1 MTKTDGAIRFQ
12 KLIPHVLRLSRN
24 YVATS
29 KDLKKILA
37 CEQISH
43 QRTPESPGRGCWRA
57 KNSPPHHSC
66 VWSIHGDCVPSR
78 NAAIITTLLY
88 AILAMV
94 VLISLHWRDVSL
106 EKNVNKSETCSNNG
120 FIRWTYFCFRL

>member
-43 QRTPESPGRGCWRA
+43 QRTPDREPWER
-57 KNSPPHHSC
+57 
-66 VWSIHGDCVPSR
+66 
-78 NAAIITTLLY
+78 LL
-88 AILAMV
+88 A
-94 VLISLHWRDVSL
+94 
-106 EKNVNKSETCSNNG
+106 G
-120 FIRWTYFCFRL
+120 